1 MIQTSFSLVR
11 SYSKL
16 SSLLC
21 EYFFHLSSSASLP
34 AGSILF
40 LSRLK
45 VHSAC
50 LELQIGFGNVDEESD
65 SVVNERSLANRPQ
78 LSQIPEGT
86 LV

>member
-1 MIQTSFSLVR
+1 MIQTSFRIIR

-16 SSLLC
+16 SSVLFYCNLC
-21 EYFFHLSSSASLP
+21 SSARLP
-34 AGSILF
+34 GGSILF

-65 SVVNERSLANRPQ
+65 SAVNERSLANRPQ
-78 LSQIPEGT
+78 LSQNPEGT